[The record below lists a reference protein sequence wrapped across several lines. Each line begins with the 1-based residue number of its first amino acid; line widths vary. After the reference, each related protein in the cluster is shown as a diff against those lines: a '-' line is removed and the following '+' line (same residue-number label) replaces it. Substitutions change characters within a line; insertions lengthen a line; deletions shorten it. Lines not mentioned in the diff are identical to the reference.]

1 MNLVVHASNPRYPG
15 DLELVEKY
23 KVPVVLTSK
32 GAPGDAIKRIHGWG
46 AVALHDIANRRH
58 AEKAL
63 EAGVDGVIAV
73 AGGAG
78 GHTGT
83 INPFALMNEV
93 RQLGDHFAIV
103 LAGGLTTG
111 RDVLAAAGDGRRPRP
126 ISARASSPRARRW
139 RPTAHKKMILDTRAT
154 DVFLTSSIDGA
165 PANWLTPSLLAAGI
179 DLDVLRTTLPS
190 KVVAAQENKKRWKD
204 IYTAGHGVGNIERHP
219 DGGRA
224 LPPADRAVPRGPAQ
238 AAAGRGVSVTKIQID
253 RLAKTFGE
261 EEQRTVALHDFTC
274 RWPTASSSASWARAA
289 AARPRCCASS
299 PASRRRAAA
308 RSRSRPAS
316 TGRPQN
322 AMVFQEHGLFPWMT
336 VEDNVA
342 YSLEMR
348 GVAQARAARAGRL
361 PFLEKIG
368 LTRFHGHYPQQL
380 SGGMRQRVSL
390 ARAFV
395 ADPEILLMDEPFAA
409 LDAQNKLILQ
419 DELLRIWEG
428 RPKTVLF
435 ITHGI
440 DEAIALGDRIVV
452 MTAQP
457 GRIKEI
463 VPIDFPR
470 PRSVAE
476 LRADPRFG
484 ALELSI
490 WRMLEDEVR
499 DRAPRRPRAGR

>member
-1 MNLVVHASNPRYPG
+1 MSV
-15 DLELVEKY
+15 
-23 KVPVVLTSK
+23 
-32 GAPGDAIKRIHGWG
+32 APKIAI
-46 AVALHDIANRRH
+46 
-58 AEKAL
+58 
-63 EAGVDGVIAV
+63 DGL
-73 AGGAG
+73 GKSFG
-78 GHTGT
+78 
-83 INPFALMNEV
+83 E
-93 RQLGDHFAIV
+93 GDH
-103 LAGGLTTG
+103 
-111 RDVLAAAGDGRRPRP
+111 
-126 ISARASSPRARRW
+126 
-139 RPTAHKKMILDTRAT
+139 H
-154 DVFLTSSIDGA
+154 
-165 PANWLTPSLLAAGI
+165 
-179 DLDVLRTTLPS
+179 
-190 KVVAAQENKKRWKD
+190 
-204 IYTAGHGVGNIERHP
+204 
-219 DGGRA
+219 
-224 LPPADRAVPRGPAQ
+224 
-238 AAAGRGVSVTKIQID
+238 
-253 RLAKTFGE
+253 
-261 EEQRTVALHDFTC
+261 TVALHDFSLSVGDGEFVCIVGPSGCGKTTVL
-274 RWPTASSSASWARAA
+274 RIVAGLATPGAGSVSIAA
-289 AARPRCCASS
+289 GAGP
-299 PASRRRAAA
+299 
-308 RSRSRPAS
+308 
-316 TGRPQN
+316 GRPQN

-336 VEDNVA
+336 VIDNAA

-348 GVAQARAARAGRL
+348 GIGRRERRERVM

-368 LTRFHGHYPQQL
+368 LSRFRDYYPRDL

-428 RPKTVLF
+428 SAKTVLF

-499 DRAPRRPRAGR
+499 TARRQEEADQ